1 MSRLRV
7 QLAKSEIDRK
17 VAASMDEVERTLTA
31 TLQECVQYLRTASN
45 PIEVARTKSV
55 IRDLKSVLG
64 AVSGV
69 RRISPLYNAEVPD
82 LQSSVSTPKRS
93 PLNSPKK

>member
-17 VAASMDEVERTLTA
+17 VATSMNEVERKLAT
-31 TLQECVQYLRTASN
+31 TLQECVQYLRSTSN
-45 PIEVARTKSV
+45 PIEAARTKSV
-55 IRDLKSVLG
+55 IRDLKGVLG

-69 RRISPLYNAEVPD
+69 RRINPIYDTEDSVPLPT
-82 LQSSVSTPKRS
+82 VSTPKKEAAT
-93 PLNSPKK
+93 PKS